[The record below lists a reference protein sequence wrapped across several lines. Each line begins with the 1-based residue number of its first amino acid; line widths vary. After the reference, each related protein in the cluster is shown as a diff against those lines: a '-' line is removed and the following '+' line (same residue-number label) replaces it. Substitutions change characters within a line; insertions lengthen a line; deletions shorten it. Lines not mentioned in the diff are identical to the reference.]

1 MVVSAHLIVWTHAK
15 IYLRQLVQTMPACNL
30 RVIKPRSVIPALHGT
45 GSPIQSEI
53 ILELFADVKVAV
65 VDYIASWGLNGVVA
79 SENFHAEGIVI
90 GNMCFEI
97 GIVSTLLQYDAGV
110 AQVLSCCHWHRI
122 RKRGI

>member
-30 RVIKPRSVIPALHGT
+30 RVIKPRSVIPALRGT

-65 VDYIASWGLNGVVA
+65 VEIITGSGRRVGYVSSSYL
-79 SENFHAEGIVI
+79 HAEGMVI
-90 GNMCFEI
+90 GNMCV
-97 GIVSTLLQYDAGV
+97 GIFAASILLQYDAGV
-110 AQVLSCCHWHRI
+110 AQVLSYCRLASYS
-122 RKRGI
+122 